1 MLHRPPDKILIKIFA
16 GLARSGRYFGDRHR
30 RISDPEAKGICL
42 MRFSTLS
49 SAALM
54 LVVAGGAPALAQTA
68 ENTPWVELET
78 TSVALGIGGQSG
90 DGVLR
95 LPNLG
100 TNCAYAFKVD
110 GFGAGIKVGISKVAA
125 SGPVAGMTKVGD
137 LAGDYGA
144 TEGSVTLI
152 AGAGGMSMKN
162 RKNNV
167 VMNLKSETQ
176 GLDLGFGAQ
185 GMTIKFQEPPQN
197 APRAYIVEFGFNK
210 TWVNQDSRVTL
221 DQLVKAWKCRYANI
235 WLFGH
240 TDSVGKEDTNLEL
253 SGKRASSVRDYLVG
267 AGIVPTR
274 VFTQPKGEDPQ
285 LARTADSVR
294 LRTNRAVVIV
304 VQ

>member
-1 MLHRPPDKILIKIFA
+1 
-16 GLARSGRYFGDRHR
+16 
-30 RISDPEAKGICL
+30 
-42 MRFSTLS
+42 MRLSTLS

-54 LVVAGGAPALAQTA
+54 LAVAGGAPALAQTA

-137 LAGDYGA
+137 LVGDYGA

-197 APRAYIVEFGFNK
+197 APRAYIVEFG
-210 TWVNQDSRVTL
+210 S
-221 DQLVKAWKCRYANI
+221 
-235 WLFGH
+235 
-240 TDSVGKEDTNLEL
+240 
-253 SGKRASSVRDYLVG
+253 
-267 AGIVPTR
+267 TR
-274 VFTQPKGEDPQ
+274 PG
-285 LARTADSVR
+285 
-294 LRTNRAVVIV
+294 
-304 VQ
+304 

>member
-1 MLHRPPDKILIKIFA
+1 
-16 GLARSGRYFGDRHR
+16 
-30 RISDPEAKGICL
+30 
-42 MRFSTLS
+42 MRFATLS

-54 LVVAGGAPALAQTA
+54 LVAAAGSPAFAQTA
-68 ENTPWVELET
+68 QNSPWVELET

-90 DGVLR
+90 EGVLR

-100 TNCAYAFKVD
+100 TNCAYPFKVD
-110 GFGAGIKVGISKVAA
+110 GFGAGIKVGISKATA
-125 SGPVAGMTKVGD
+125 TGPVEGMTKVGD

-144 TEGSVTLI
+144 TEGNVTLI
-152 AGAGGMSMKN
+152 AGAGGLSMKN

-185 GMTIKFQEPPQN
+185 GMTIKFQEPPLN

-210 TWVNQDSRVTL
+210 TWVNQDSRATL

-253 SGKRASSVRDYLVG
+253 SGKRSTSVRDYLVG

>member
-1 MLHRPPDKILIKIFA
+1 
-16 GLARSGRYFGDRHR
+16 
-30 RISDPEAKGICL
+30 
-42 MRFSTLS
+42 MRFPTLS
-49 SAALM
+49 SVVSM
-54 LVVAGGAPALAQTA
+54 LIVAGGLPAFAQTA

-100 TNCAYAFKVD
+100 TNCAYPFKVD
-110 GFGAGIKVGISKVAA
+110 GFGAGIKVGISKVTAT
-125 SGPVAGMTKVGD
+125 GPVAGMIRVAD

-152 AGAGGMSMKN
+152 AGAGGISMKN

-185 GMTIKFQEPPQN
+185 GMTIKFQEPPLN
-197 APRAYIVEFGFNK
+197 AQRAYVVEFGFNK
-210 TWVNQDSRVTL
+210 PWVNQESRAVL
-221 DQLVKAWKCRYANI
+221 DQVIRAWKCRYANI

-240 TDSVGKEDTNLEL
+240 TDSVGKEDANLEL
-253 SGKRASSVRDYLVG
+253 SDKRSASVRDYLAG
-267 AGIVPTR
+267 AGIVPAR

-294 LRTNRAVVIV
+294 LRTNRAVVLV

>member
-1 MLHRPPDKILIKIFA
+1 MLHRPPARILIKIFA
-16 GLARSGRYFGDRHR
+16 GLARSGRHFGDRHR
-30 RISDPEAKGICL
+30 RISDPEAKDYL

-54 LVVAGGAPALAQTA
+54 LVAAAGSPALAQTA
-68 ENTPWVELET
+68 QNLPWVELET

-90 DGVLR
+90 EGVLR

-100 TNCAYAFKVD
+100 TNCSYAFKVD
-110 GFGAGIKVGISKVAA
+110 GFGAGIKVGISKVTA
-125 SGPVAGMTKVGD
+125 SGPVEGMTKVGD

-144 TEGSVTLI
+144 TEGSVTLL
-152 AGAGGMSMKN
+152 AGAGGIAMKN
-162 RKNNV
+162 RKSNV

-185 GMTIKFQEPPQN
+185 GMTIKFQEPPLN

-210 TWVNQDSRVTL
+210 TWVNQDSRATL
-221 DQLVKAWKCRYANI
+221 DQLVRAWKCRYANI

-253 SGKRASSVRDYLVG
+253 SGKRAAAVRDYLVG

-285 LARTADSVR
+285 LQRTHDNVR
-294 LRTNRAVVIV
+294 LRTNRAVVLV

>member
-1 MLHRPPDKILIKIFA
+1 
-16 GLARSGRYFGDRHR
+16 
-30 RISDPEAKGICL
+30 

-49 SAALM
+49 SAALV
-54 LVVAGGAPALAQTA
+54 LVVAGGSPAFAQTA

-100 TNCAYAFKVD
+100 TNCAYPFKVD
-110 GFGAGIKVGISKVAA
+110 GFGAGIKVGISKVTAT
-125 SGPVAGMTKVGD
+125 GPVAGMIRVAD

-152 AGAGGMSMKN
+152 AGAGGISMKN

-185 GMTIKFQEPPQN
+185 GMTIKFQEPPLN
-197 APRAYIVEFGFNK
+197 AQRAYVVEFGFNK
-210 TWVNQDSRVTL
+210 TWVNQESRAVL
-221 DQLVKAWKCRYANI
+221 DQVIRAWKCRYANI

-240 TDSVGKEDTNLEL
+240 TDSVGKEDANLEL
-253 SGKRASSVRDYLVG
+253 SDKRSASVRDYLAG
-267 AGIVPTR
+267 AGIVPAR

-294 LRTNRAVVIV
+294 LRTNRAVVLV

>member
-1 MLHRPPDKILIKIFA
+1 MLI
-16 GLARSGRYFGDRHR
+16 
-30 RISDPEAKGICL
+30 
-42 MRFSTLS
+42 
-49 SAALM
+49 
-54 LVVAGGAPALAQTA
+54 VAGGLPAFAQTA

-100 TNCAYAFKVD
+100 TNCAYPFKVD
-110 GFGAGIKVGISKVAA
+110 GFGAGIKVGISKVTAT
-125 SGPVAGMTKVGD
+125 GPVAGMIRVAD

-152 AGAGGMSMKN
+152 AGAGGISMKN

-185 GMTIKFQEPPQN
+185 GMTIKFQEPPLN
-197 APRAYIVEFGFNK
+197 AQRAYVVEFGFNK
-210 TWVNQDSRVTL
+210 TWVGQEARDVLNQV
-221 DQLVKAWKCRYANI
+221 VAAWKCRPVNI
-235 WLFGH
+235 WLFGF
-240 TDSVGKEDTNLEL
+240 TDSVGHEDANLEL
-253 SGKRASSVRDYLVG
+253 SSKRAEDARDYLAG
-267 AGIVPTR
+267 AGIVPAR

-294 LRTNRAVVIV
+294 LRTNRAVVLV